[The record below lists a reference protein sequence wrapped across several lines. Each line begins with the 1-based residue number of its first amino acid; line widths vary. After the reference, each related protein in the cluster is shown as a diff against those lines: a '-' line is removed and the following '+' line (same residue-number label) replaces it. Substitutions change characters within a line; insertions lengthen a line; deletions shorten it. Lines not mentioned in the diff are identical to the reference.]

1 MKGPLD
7 GKRVLLA
14 IGGGI
19 AAYKCPDLVRRLQAE
34 GADVRVAMTKA
45 AREFVTPLVLQTL
58 SRHPVATDLLDA
70 REEAAI
76 GHIRLAEEADVV
88 LVAPATAD
96 LLARLAAG
104 MADDIVTAALLV
116 ARCPVV
122 VAPSMNCNMLEHPAT
137 RRNLQTLAS
146 FGYRLVD
153 SDRGQLACGYEGAGR
168 LPDAD
173 ALVAEIRSA
182 LAPNDLAGRRV
193 LVSAGPTREPLDPV
207 RYLTNRSS
215 GRMGYAMAA
224 AAWRRGAD
232 VTLVSGPTSLATPR
246 GVRRIDVTT
255 AAELKD
261 AMLAQAEAS
270 DVVVMVAAVA
280 DYRPAQVAASKIK
293 KDKTKSDEP
302 GAGTT
307 MTLELVENDD
317 ILKALGLL
325 PGRRVLVG
333 FAAETEDVVRQSRDK
348 LLRKG
353 AHLIVGND
361 VTQPGVGFETDTN
374 AAVFVDARGQMET
387 GLVSKDAM
395 ADLILDRALQLA
407 AG

>member
-1 MKGPLD
+1 MNGPLD
-7 GKRVLLA
+7 GTRVLLA
-14 IGGGI
+14 VGGGI
-19 AAYKCPDLVRRLQAE
+19 AAYKCADLVRRLQAE

-96 LLARLAAG
+96 LVARLAAG

-137 RRNLQTLAS
+137 QRNLEALAS
-146 FGYRLVD
+146 FGHRVVV
-153 SDRGQLACGYEGAGR
+153 SDRGPLACGYEGAGR

-173 ALVAEIRSA
+173 ALVAEIRAA
-182 LAPNDLAGRRV
+182 LAPKDLVGRRV

-215 GRMGYAMAA
+215 GRMGYAVAA
-224 AAWRRGAD
+224 GAWRRGAD
-232 VTLVSGPTSLATPR
+232 VTLVSGPTSLPTPR
-246 GVRRIDVTT
+246 GVRRVDVTT
-255 AAELKD
+255 AAEMKD
-261 AMLAQAEAS
+261 AMLSRAEDS
-270 DVVVMVAAVA
+270 DFVVMVAAVA
-280 DYRPAQVAASKIK
+280 DYRPAEGAASKIK
-293 KDKTKSDEP
+293 KDKSKT
-302 GAGTT
+302 GAK
-307 MTLELVENDD
+307 MTLELAENDD
-317 ILKALGLL
+317 ILKALGSL

-333 FAAETEDVVRQSRDK
+333 FAAETADVVRHSRDK
-348 LLRKG
+348 LLHKG

-374 AAVFVDARGQMET
+374 AAVLVDARGHMET

-395 ADLILDRALQLA
+395 ADLILDRALRLA